1 MFNSPV
7 PRHVAVIMDGNG
19 RWAHQRD
26 WPRVRGHQAGAE
38 SVRRIV
44 RACGQRGI
52 EVLTLYSFS
61 TENWQRPEFEVE
73 ALMSLLATYLNDERA
88 ELMENDVRLRGIGEL
103 HLLPEHVR
111 TLLSAATAVTAGNSG
126 LLLQLALSYGGRAEL
141 VQAVQSIAK
150 DVSAG
155 LFAADRITEE
165 TISSRLYTANL
176 PDPDLLIRTS
186 GEMRLSNFLPW
197 QLAYAE
203 IYVTD
208 VLWPD
213 FDVDHLD
220 AALESYT
227 RRRRRFGMTD
237 AQLEGEK

>member
-1 MFNSPV
+1 MPTLPV

-19 RWAHQRD
+19 RWANQRG

-44 RACGQRGI
+44 RACGERGV
-52 EVLTLYSFS
+52 EALTLYSFS
-61 TENWQRPEFEVE
+61 TENWRRPEFEVE
-73 ALMSLLATYLNDERA
+73 ALMSLLATYLDDERE
-88 ELMENDVRLRGIGEL
+88 ELMQNDVRLRGIGEL
-103 HLLPEHVR
+103 HRLPSHVQ
-111 TLLSAATAVTAGNSG
+111 TLLSAATAVTSKNAG

-141 VQAVQSIAK
+141 VQAVRAIA
-150 DVSAG
+150 SEAAAG
-155 LFAADRITEE
+155 TLSPQEIDEE
-165 TISSRLYTANL
+165 AINSRLYTAGL

-213 FDVDHLD
+213 FSVEHLD
-220 AALESYT
+220 AAFESYSS
-227 RRRRRFGMTD
+227 RRRRFGMTD
-237 AQLEGEK
+237 DQLGTE

>member
-1 MFNSPV
+1 MTDSAV

-19 RWAHQRD
+19 RWANQRG

-44 RACGQRGI
+44 RACGERGV

-61 TENWQRPEFEVE
+61 TENWRRPEYEVD
-73 ALMSLLATYLNDERA
+73 ALMSLLATYLNDERE
-88 ELMENDVRLRGIGEL
+88 ELMHNKVRLRGIGEI
-103 HLLPEHVR
+103 HRLPEHVQR
-111 TLLSAATAVTAGNSG
+111 LLEAATAFTAMNEG

-141 VQAVQSIAK
+141 VQAVRSIAAEVASQVI
-150 DVSAG
+150 DIGDIDES
-155 LFAADRITEE
+155 LIT
-165 TISSRLYTANL
+165 SRLYTAGV

-213 FDVDHLD
+213 FQVEHLD
-220 AALESYT
+220 EAFENFSK
-227 RRRRRFGMTD
+227 RQRRFGLTGS
-237 AQLEGEK
+237 QLQASE

>member
-19 RWAHQRD
+19 RWANQRD

-44 RACGQRGI
+44 RACGQRGVD
-52 EVLTLYSFS
+52 VLTLYSFS

-73 ALMSLLATYLNDERA
+73 ALMSLLATYLDDERA
-88 ELMENDVRLRGIGEL
+88 ELMENNVRLRGIGEL
-103 HLLPEHVR
+103 HRLPEHVQ
-111 TLLSAATAVTAGNSG
+111 TLLAAATEVTAGNSG

-141 VQAVQSIAK
+141 VQAVQSIAQ
-150 DVSAG
+150 DVQAG
-155 LFAADRITEE
+155 VLAADRIDEE
-165 TISSRLYTANL
+165 AISSRLYTAGL

-213 FDVDHLD
+213 FDVEHLD
-220 AALESYT
+220 EALSSYA

-237 AQLEGEK
+237 AQLEGEQ

>member
-1 MFNSPV
+1 MVDSAV

-19 RWAHQRD
+19 RWASQRG
-26 WPRVRGHQAGAE
+26 WPRVEGHQAGAE

-44 RACGQRGI
+44 RACGQRGVD
-52 EVLTLYSFS
+52 VLTLYSFS
-61 TENWQRPEFEVE
+61 TENWRRPEYEVN
-73 ALMSLLATYLNDERA
+73 ALMSLLATYLNDEQE
-88 ELMENDVRLRGIGEL
+88 ELMLNNVRLRGIGEI
-103 HLLPEHVR
+103 HRLPEHVQR
-111 TLLSAATAVTAGNSG
+111 LLEAATAFTSMNEG

-141 VQAVQSIAK
+141 VQAVRSIAAEVK
-150 DVSAG
+150 TNALDVEDIDEAT
-155 LFAADRITEE
+155 ITG
-165 TISSRLYTANL
+165 RLYTAGI

-213 FDVDHLD
+213 FQVEHLD
-220 AALESYT
+220 EAFENYAS
-227 RRRRRFGMTD
+227 RQRRFGLIGSQVEPTD
-237 AQLEGEK
+237 